1 MTAEPAAGSL
11 FAFVQ
16 FEFGFLLGP
25 ADGRYLLRDEPGA
38 EPRLVVVL
46 GTLGAQQR
54 RLLGGRRAKAVEQ
67 AQPEPV
73 PTNRA
78 TLIRPRPFGGEAEAE
93 AWLGGLKPDG
103 LQAERDR
110 GLRALNEVV
119 RAHRAAAADPFARD
133 VGPQQPLVVRVG
145 YGSGDQ
151 VADGRFAACLEVPR
165 EVRKA
170 SRSERIAP
178 QEQLAALLGSR
189 TRQLACE
196 ELVMRA
202 RADVDAARPREAAL
216 EARIALETAMAELEG
231 TRAGALLDELRELR
245 GPVGN
250 AANAALRADPP
261 AELAEAVA
269 HAVELMERAV
279 RRHRAEALQ
288 QDFSGS

>member
-1 MTAEPAAGSL
+1 M

-25 ADGRYLLRDEPGA
+25 ADGRYLLRDEAGA

-46 GTLGAQQR
+46 GTLGAPQR
-54 RLLGGRRAKAVEQ
+54 RLLGGRRAKAVEE

-73 PTNRA
+73 PTSRA
-78 TLIRPRPFGGEAEAE
+78 TLIQPRPFGDEPEAE
-93 AWLGGLKPDG
+93 AWLAGLKSDPDG
-103 LQAERDR
+103 LRDERDR

-133 VGPQQPLVVRVG
+133 VGPEQPLVARVG

-151 VADGRFAACLEVPR
+151 VAAGRFAACVEVPR
-165 EVRKA
+165 AVRKA
-170 SRSERIAP
+170 TRSERIAP
-178 QEQLAALLGSR
+178 QEQLAALLGAR

-202 RADVDAARPREAAL
+202 RADVEAARPREAAL

-245 GPVGN
+245 GPVGD
-250 AANAALRADPP
+250 AANAALRDDPP
-261 AELAEAVA
+261 AELREAVA
-269 HAVELMERAV
+269 RAVELMERAV
-279 RRHRAEALQ
+279 RRHRADAVQ
-288 QDFSGS
+288 QDFSGP